1 MSLYP
6 TGVCIIATQIETQAP
21 FGITVNSLTSLSL
34 EPPLLMWNLQKS
46 SDTYK
51 DWRDAEFFGVSMLRI
66 EQAHLAQRFAVRGQ
80 HDFEQGELARSET
93 GCPILEECLATFECK
108 LHARYEEGDHVIMIG
123 EVLAASPRSDL
134 APLTYHKG
142 LYGSVDTGRV
152 LNQATNDANR
162 GRR

>member
-6 TGVCIIATQIETQAP
+6 TGVCVISTQVETQAP
-21 FGITVNSLTSLSL
+21 FGITINSLTSLSL

-51 DWRDAEFFGVSMLRI
+51 DWRDAEFFAVSMLRAD
-66 EQAHLAQRFAVRGQ
+66 QAYLAQRFAVRGK
-80 HDFEQGELARSET
+80 HGFEEDELARGEA
-93 GCPILEECLATFECK
+93 GCPMLGDCLATFECA

-123 EVLAASPRSDL
+123 EVLAASPRSDA

-142 LYGSVDTGRV
+142 LYGSVDT
-152 LNQATNDANR
+152 A
-162 GRR
+162 

>member
-6 TGVCIIATQIETQAP
+6 TGLCVISTQVETQAP
-21 FGITVNSLTSLSL
+21 FGITINSLTSLSL

-51 DWRDAEFFGVSMLRI
+51 DWRDAEFFAVSMLRSD
-66 EQAHLAQRFAVRGQ
+66 QAYLAQRFAVRGE
-80 HDFEQGELARSET
+80 HGFEEDELARGEA
-93 GCPILEECLATFECK
+93 GCPMLADCLATFECA

-123 EVLAASPRSDL
+123 EVLAASQCSDA

-142 LYGSVDTGRV
+142 LYGSVDT
-152 LNQATNDANR
+152 A
-162 GRR
+162 

>member
-6 TGVCIIATQIETQAP
+6 TGVCIISTQIETQVP
-21 FGITVNSLTSLSL
+21 FGITINSLTSLSL

-51 DWRDAEFFGVSMLRI
+51 DWRDAEFFGVSMLCAD
-66 EQAHLAQRFAVRGQ
+66 QAHLAKRFAVSGQ
-80 HDFEQGELARSET
+80 HGFEEDELARGEN
-93 GCPILEECLATFECK
+93 GCPMLAECLATFECT

-123 EVLAASPRSDL
+123 EVLAASPRSDS

-142 LYGSVDTGRV
+142 LYGSVDTV
-152 LNQATNDANR
+152 
-162 GRR
+162 